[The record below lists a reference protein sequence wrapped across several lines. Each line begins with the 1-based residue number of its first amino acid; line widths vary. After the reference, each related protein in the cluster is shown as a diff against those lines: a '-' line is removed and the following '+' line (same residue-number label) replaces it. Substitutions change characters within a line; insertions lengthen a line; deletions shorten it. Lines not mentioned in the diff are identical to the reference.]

1 MDHLN
6 RIRRYELKY
15 TITETMAAEIRDY
28 LKNICK
34 LDPYVPAGETGYVV
48 NNLYF
53 DTPNLKFY
61 HDTKFRKLTR
71 YKPRARYYGMKI
83 GDYVW
88 PEIKYRHSNIIWK
101 LRYKLP
107 VSDWPDLFKFAA
119 IKPKETK
126 IKKRLDRFEDLIF
139 WYNAQSVIHV
149 RYFREPYV
157 SIMEEYGRVTLDRKL
172 CYRPTDGSIELDY
185 DEKDMCYYDD
195 PITTHNFESPV
206 LMEIKVETLLPEWV
220 IRMIHQF
227 HLVQRPFSKYCY
239 GIDSL
244 ATFITPPRNPISRLS
259 KIK

>member
-15 TITETMAAEIRDY
+15 TITEAMAIEIRDY
-28 LKNICK
+28 LKNICQ
-34 LDPYVPAGETGYVV
+34 LDPYVPVGETGYVV

-53 DTPNLKFY
+53 DTANLKFY

-71 YKPRARYYGMKI
+71 YKPRARYYGMKVA
-83 GDYVW
+83 DYIW

-107 VSDWPDLFKFAA
+107 VNNWPNLFKFAN

-157 SIMEEYGRVTLDRKL
+157 STMEEYGRVTLDRKL
-172 CYRPTDGSIELDY
+172 CYRPTKGSIELDY
-185 DEKDMCYYDD
+185 NEQDMQYYDD
-195 PITTHNFESPV
+195 PITTHSFESPV

-227 HLVQRPFSKYCY
+227 HLSQRPFSKYCY

-244 ATFITPPRNPISRLS
+244 ITFITPTRNPISRLS